1 MLYVK
6 EESICKRRWPATML
20 AASLNPK
27 DIFLDKYEI
36 NSITTSNGNNAS
48 GHPAGTNREKN
59 VSPCFCSPRIVAPRT
74 IVKLIENVKTK

>member
-6 EESICKRRWPATML
+6 EESMCKRRCPATTL

-27 DIFLDKYEI
+27 DIFLDKYEM
-36 NSITTSNGNNAS
+36 NSIRTSNGTNPS

-59 VSPCFCSPRIVAPRT
+59 LTPCICNPIIEAART
-74 IVKLIENVKTK
+74 IVKLIEKVKIK